1 MDSKLVGHVLF
12 PLHEWVKGKPTFP
25 WLRRLEKSQ
34 WLPPAELRE
43 LQWVTLR
50 KHLEFAYAHVPYY
63 RRLLDEHEVPPWR
76 IRSPEDFRR
85 IPYLTRDRLRSSFDD
100 LRARVRLPRVTRRTS
115 GGSTGVPAVVMVDM
129 ERMGFGEAVRL
140 RAHRWFGLEP
150 GSREICLW
158 GSPIELTRQD
168 RLRVLRDRLLNSKV
182 LSAFRMS
189 ETLMARYGRAIT
201 RFAPEKMVCYAHA
214 AYVLAMY
221 LRGAGWR
228 PPSSLRAVFTTAEM
242 LFDFQRRSIQEVFGA
257 RVAVEYGAREAGV
270 LASECPSGRLH
281 IPAEG
286 ILLEIDEAG
295 PDGLGEIVVTN
306 LHSAAMP
313 IIRYRIGDMGE
324 LDSSACPC
332 GRTLPCLKR
341 LEGRRIDF
349 LVTPDGLVMH
359 PQAVVFILREVHPIQ
374 EFQIVQE
381 EVDRLSIRIVPDVG
395 FTEATRQ
402 AILKR
407 VEQVM
412 GPAVRVEVELTERI
426 EPAPSGKY
434 RFVISKVADS
444 YLSGALRAEA

>member
-1 MDSKLVGHVLF
+1 MNSTVVGRVLF

-25 WLRRLEKSQ
+25 WLGRLEKSQ
-34 WLPPAELRE
+34 WMPPAQLRD
-43 LQWVTLR
+43 LQWVALR

-63 RRLLDEHEVPPWR
+63 RRLLDEHELPPWR

-85 IPYLTRDRLRSSFDD
+85 IPYLTRDQLRSSFDD

-150 GSREICLW
+150 GAREICLW

-214 AYVLAMY
+214 AYVLATY

-228 PPSSLRAVFTTAEM
+228 PPSNLRAVFTTAEM
-242 LFDFQRRSIQEVFGA
+242 LFDFQRRAIQEVFGA
-257 RVAVEYGAREAGV
+257 RVAVEYGARDAGV

-286 ILLEIDEAG
+286 ILLEVEEAG

-306 LHSAAMP
+306 LLSAAMP

-324 LDSSACPC
+324 LDRARALAGGRSRASSAS
-332 GRTLPCLKR
+332 R
-341 LEGRRIDF
+341 
-349 LVTPDGLVMH
+349 
-359 PQAVVFILREVHPIQ
+359 A
-374 EFQIVQE
+374 
-381 EVDRLSIRIVPDVG
+381 
-395 FTEATRQ
+395 
-402 AILKR
+402 
-407 VEQVM
+407 
-412 GPAVRVEVELTERI
+412 
-426 EPAPSGKY
+426 
-434 RFVISKVADS
+434 
-444 YLSGALRAEA
+444 GASTSS

>member
-1 MDSKLVGHVLF
+1 MYSKVVRHLLF
-12 PLHEWVKGKPTFP
+12 PLHERVKGKPTFP

-34 WLPPAELRE
+34 WMPPAQLRE
-43 LQWVTLR
+43 LQWVALR

-76 IRSPEDFRR
+76 VQSLEDFGR
-85 IPYLTRDRLRSSFDD
+85 IPHLTRDQLRSSFDE
-100 LRARVRLPRVTRRTS
+100 LQARVRLPRVTRRTS
-115 GGSTGVPAVVMVDM
+115 GGSTGAPAVVMVDM

-150 GSREICLW
+150 GAREICVW

-168 RLRVLRDRLLNSKV
+168 RLRVLRDRLLNSRV

-189 ETLMARYGRAIT
+189 EALMAEYGRAIT

-214 AYVLAMY
+214 AYVLATY
-221 LRGAGWR
+221 LRGTGWR

-242 LFDFQRRSIQEVFGA
+242 LFDFQRRAIQEVFGA
-257 RVAVEYGAREAGV
+257 RAAVEYGARDAGV

-286 ILLEIDEAG
+286 ILLEVDDAG

-306 LHSAAMP
+306 LLSAAMP

-324 LDSSACPC
+324 LDPTPCPC

-349 LVTPDGLVMH
+349 LVTPEGLVMH

-381 EVDRLSIRIVPDVG
+381 EVDRLSIRIVPDAG
-395 FTEATRQ
+395 FTETTRR
-402 AILKR
+402 AILER
-407 VEQVM
+407 VERVM
-412 GPAVRVEVELTERI
+412 GPSVRVEVDLTEAIAR
-426 EPAPSGKY
+426 APSGKY
-434 RFVISKVADS
+434 RFVISKIADE
-444 YLSGALRAEA
+444 YLSGALKAGV